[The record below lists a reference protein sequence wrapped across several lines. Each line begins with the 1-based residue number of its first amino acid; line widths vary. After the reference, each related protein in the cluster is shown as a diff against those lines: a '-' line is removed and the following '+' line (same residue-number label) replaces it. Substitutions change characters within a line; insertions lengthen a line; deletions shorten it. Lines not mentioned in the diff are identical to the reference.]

1 MTSASDRAE
10 ISALVG
16 EAVRAGAGRAAA
28 CAEIGL
34 HPRTLSRWSGPEGE
48 IRPDLRPTADRPVPA
63 NRLSAAERDR
73 IVEICASPEF
83 ASLPPSQIVP
93 QLADRGCYI
102 ASESSFYRVLR
113 ERDQNHRRGRAR
125 PATRHKPPTSFEAKG
140 PCQVWSWDIT
150 WLPGPIAGAFFYLY
164 LIVDIFSR
172 KIVGWEVHDRET
184 ADFAAG
190 LLRRA
195 VWAEQ
200 CLTRPLVL
208 HADNGS
214 PMKGATMKVTME
226 RLGVIASFSR
236 PRVSN
241 DNPFSEALFR
251 TCKHVPG
258 WPPRGFASIAAA
270 RDWVQ
275 GFVLWYNTE
284 HRHSAIRFVTPD
296 QRHRGAETAVLSN
309 RHRVYEAARAAH
321 PERWSGKTRQWTPI
335 GSVWLNPDRPETGR
349 KGHGGDDALPHK
361 AGGGAPMDGP
371 AERAA

>member
-1 MTSASDRAE
+1 MTPAQDRQHIAALIDEATAFGAS
-10 ISALVG
+10 L
-16 EAVRAGAGRAAA
+16 AAA
-28 CAEIGL
+28 CAVL
-34 HPRTLSRWSGPEGE
+34 DLSPRTLQRWRDPSGE
-48 IRPDLRPTADRPVPA
+48 ICEDRRPDAMRPTPR
-63 NRLSAAERDR
+63 NKLSEAERD
-73 IVEICASPEF
+73 EIIATCNALEF

-93 QLADRGCYI
+93 RLADQGKYI
-102 ASESSFYRVLR
+102 ASESSMYRVLK
-113 ERDQNHRRGRAR
+113 ERGQNHRRGRAR
-125 PATRHKPPTSFEAKG
+125 PPSRSKPPASFQAKG
-140 PCQVWSWDIT
+140 PCEVWSWDIT
-150 WLPGPIAGAFFYLY
+150 WLPGPVAGTFFYLY
-164 LIVDIFSR
+164 LIVDIYSR

-184 ADFAAG
+184 AEFAAA

-275 GFVLWYNTE
+275 GFVRWYNTE
-284 HRHSAIRFVTPD
+284 HRHSGIGYMTPQAVHYGQAPALRDARQVALDAAFLATPKRFKG
-296 QRHRGAETAVLSN
+296 R
-309 RHRVYEAARAAH
+309 
-321 PERWSGKTRQWTPI
+321 
-335 GSVWLNPDRPETGR
+335 RP
-349 KGHGGDDALPHK
+349 KPHALPT
-361 AGGGAPMDGP
+361 
-371 AERAA
+371 AAWINPPPSEANVQRTTQHCAVNL